1 MTLPRQQRRAIVLIV
16 ALGALA
22 GAALWWGMGARQ
34 AAHAES
40 EAAPAAEHAGHTEA
54 EAPHAEPAEAPHAET
69 IAMTAEAVTNAAIG
83 VEAAGAAELR
93 TEVVLPGEIR
103 LNEDRTAHVV
113 PRVAGVAEQVAVE
126 LGQPVTRGQLLA
138 VLSSP
143 ALSDQRSELQ
153 AAQQR
158 LALAQETHAR
168 EKRLWEQGIAA
179 EQDYQQAR
187 TALQEARIAVDNARQ
202 KLTAIGAVPAG
213 TALNRFELRAPFDG
227 VVVARHLSQ
236 GEAVQAETAVFTI
249 ADLRTVWAD
258 FSVTAKDLEAVTTR
272 ATATVRATATG
283 TAVQGKVSYVGALL
297 GEQTR
302 SAPARVTL
310 DNPKRAWRPGMF
322 VNVAVESGRVP
333 VPVAVRA
340 DAVQMVDEKPSV
352 FVPVPAGFEVRPVK
366 TGRSDGTW
374 TEILDGLPAGTRYAA
389 ANSYVLK
396 AEAGKSAD
404 HGH

>member
-1 MTLPRQQRRAIVLIV
+1 MTLPPQQRRAIALIV
-16 ALGALA
+16 VLGALA
-22 GAALWWGMGARQ
+22 AAGLWFGMGARQ
-34 AAHAES
+34 AATAEA
-40 EAAPAAEHAGHTEA
+40 EAAPAPAAAEQ
-54 EAPHAEPAEAPHAET
+54 AEAPHAET
-69 IAMTAEAVTNAAIG
+69 LAMTAEAVANAKIG
-83 VEAAGAAELR
+83 METAGATELR
-93 TEVVLPGEIR
+93 TEVVLPGEIK

-113 PRVAGVAEQVAVE
+113 PRVAGVAEKVAVE
-126 LGQPVTRGQLLA
+126 LGQPVKQGQLLA

-187 TALQEARIAVDNARQ
+187 TSLQEARIAADNARQ
-202 KLTAIGAVPAG
+202 KLAAIGAAPAG
-213 TALNRFELRAPFDG
+213 SALNRFELRAPFDG
-227 VVVARHLSQ
+227 VVVAKHLSQ
-236 GEAVQAETAVFTI
+236 GEAVQAETAVFTV
-249 ADLRTVWAD
+249 ADLRAVWAD
-258 FSVTAKDLEAVTTR
+258 FSITAKDLEAVTTN
-272 ATATVRATATG
+272 AAATVHATATG
-283 TAVQGKVSYVGALL
+283 TSVQGKVSYVGALL

-302 SAPARVTL
+302 TAPARVTL
-310 DNPKRAWRPGMF
+310 DNPKLAWRPGMF
-322 VNVAVESGRVP
+322 VNVSVESGRVQ

-340 DAVQMVDEKPSV
+340 DAVQTVDDKPSV
-352 FVPVPAGFEVRPVK
+352 FVPVQTGFEVRPVK
-366 TGRSDGTW
+366 TGRTDGTW
-374 TEILDGLPAGTRYAA
+374 TEILEGLPAGTRYAA

>member
-1 MTLPRQQRRAIVLIV
+1 MTLPPQQRRAIALIV
-16 ALGALA
+16 MLGALA
-22 GAALWWGMGARQ
+22 AAGLWFGMGARQ
-34 AAHAES
+34 TAASEA
-40 EAAPAAEHAGHTEA
+40 EAAPAPAAAHQAEGHGEA
-54 EAPHAEPAEAPHAET
+54 APHAET
-69 IAMTAEAVTNAAIG
+69 LAMTAEAITNAKIG
-83 VEAAGAAELR
+83 VETAGATELR

-113 PRVAGVAEQVAVE
+113 PRVAGVAEKVAVE

-187 TALQEARIAVDNARQ
+187 TALQEARIAADNARQ
-202 KLTAIGAVPAG
+202 KLAAIGAAPAG
-213 TALNRFELRAPFDG
+213 SALNRFELRAPFDG
-227 VVVARHLSQ
+227 VVVAKHLSQ
-236 GEAVQAETAVFTI
+236 GEAVQAETAVFTV

-258 FSVTAKDLEAVTTR
+258 FSVTAKDLEAVT
-272 ATATVRATATG
+272 ANAAATVRATATG
-283 TAVQGKVSYVGALL
+283 TSVQGKVSYVGALL

-302 SAPARVTL
+302 TAPARVTL
-310 DNPKRAWRPGMF
+310 DNPKLAWRPGMF
-322 VNVAVESGRVP
+322 VNVSVESGRAP

-340 DAVQMVDEKPSV
+340 DAVQTVDDKPSV
-352 FVPVPAGFEVRPVK
+352 FVPVPTGFEVRPVK
-366 TGRSDGTW
+366 TGRTDGTW
-374 TEILDGLPAGTRYAA
+374 TEILEGLPAGTRYAA

>member
-1 MTLPRQQRRAIVLIV
+1 MTLPPQQRRVIALIV
-16 ALGALA
+16 MLGALA
-22 GAALWWGMGARQ
+22 AAGLWFGMGARQ
-34 AAHAES
+34 AAIAAPE
-40 EAAPAAEHAGHTEA
+40 EAAAPAAEQ
-54 EAPHAEPAEAPHAET
+54 AEAPHAET
-69 IAMTAEAVTNAAIG
+69 LAMTAEAIANAKIG
-83 VEAAGAAELR
+83 VETAGATELR
-93 TEVVLPGEIR
+93 AEVVLPGEIR

-113 PRVAGVAEQVAVE
+113 PRVAGVAEKVAVE

-158 LALAQETHAR
+158 LALAQETHTR
-168 EKRLWEQGIAA
+168 EKRLWEQGISAQ
-179 EQDYQQAR
+179 QDYQQAR
-187 TALQEARIAVDNARQ
+187 TSLQEARIAADNARQ
-202 KLTAIGAVPAG
+202 KLTAIGATPAG
-213 TALNRFELRAPFDG
+213 SALNRFELRAPFDG
-227 VVVARHLSQ
+227 VVVAKHLSQ
-236 GEAVQAETAVFTI
+236 GEAVQAETAVFTV

-258 FSVTAKDLEAVTTR
+258 FSVTAKDLEAVT
-272 ATATVRATATG
+272 ANAPATVRATATG

-302 SAPARVTL
+302 TAPARVTL
-310 DNPKRAWRPGMF
+310 DNPKLAWRPGMF
-322 VNVAVESGRVP
+322 VNVSVESGRVQ

-340 DAVQMVDEKPSV
+340 DAVQNVDDKPSV
-352 FVPVPAGFEVRPVK
+352 FVPVPTGFEVRPVK
-366 TGRSDGTW
+366 TGRTDGTW
-374 TEILDGLPAGTRYAA
+374 TEIIEGLPAGTRYAA